1 MDSTL
6 FKYKHQYQQQNQHFN
21 ISTSNSNN
29 YSYNNSNN
37 HNNNNQNSIF
47 ILNTATNNILP
58 NNPKLYYSDLNDNNV
73 VSSPTSY
80 TSSSSSS
87 ATSSTAASSSVWSS
101 ASSTM
106 CSPAA
111 HAIQKLFNCSSNSL
125 RLNHGNYSGIE
136 SKSFKSNSE
145 LLKKKSKFWKY
156 LEGEA
161 NDKNNQRGI
170 ENEEVGRKKPT
181 GKSLKHQTKYWSK
194 SYENDNQ
201 NHQDLS
207 ELLEYSCSLCDNCRC
222 IDCQIGYFDCE
233 NSDDSNSEYS
243 FHLSAYEEDDDE
255 VVNAVNDGTTSDT
268 ERAMEL
274 KSQQEAPNNNC
285 YVNCCH
291 KLVNKQND
299 MMPKLR
305 IDTKIPTNCTNMSYC
320 VCNELNCN
328 KDDCC
333 QQCFMENPENGVLEL
348 KQQQQPDNVITN
360 PDH

>member
-29 YSYNNSNN
+29 YSFNNNNN

-47 ILNTATNNILP
+47 ILNTATTNNILP

-73 VSSPTSY
+73 VSSPTSF
-80 TSSSSSS
+80 TSSSSS
-87 ATSSTAASSSVWSS
+87 ATSSTTATSSVWSS

-125 RLNHGNYSGIE
+125 KLNHGNYSGIE
-136 SKSFKSNSE
+136 SKTFKSKSE

-161 NDKNNQRGI
+161 NEKNNQRGI
-170 ENEEVGRKKPT
+170 ENEEGEQKKPA
-181 GKSLKHQTKYWSK
+181 GKSLKHKSKYWSK

-222 IDCQIGYFDCE
+222 MDCQIGYFDCE

-255 VVNAVNDGTTSDT
+255 AVDGGNAETTSDI

-274 KSQQEAPNNNC
+274 KSQQEALNSC
-285 YVNCCH
+285 HENCCH
-291 KLVNKQND
+291 ILDNKQND

-305 IDTKIPTNCTNMSYC
+305 IDAKIPTNCNVTYC
-320 VCNELNCN
+320 VCNDLNCT
-328 KDDCC
+328 KADGC
-333 QQCFMENPENGVLEL
+333 QQCFMENSEDGILEL
-348 KQQQQPDNVITN
+348 KQQQPDNVITN

>member
-1 MDSTL
+1 MDSTA

-21 ISTSNSNN
+21 INNSSNN
-29 YSYNNSNN
+29 YNSNN

-73 VSSPTSY
+73 VSSPTSL
-80 TSSSSSS
+80 SSSS
-87 ATSSTAASSSVWSS
+87 ASSTTASSSVWSS

-111 HAIQKLFNCSSNSL
+111 HAIQKLFNCSSNSFK
-125 RLNHGNYSGIE
+125 LNHGNYSGIE
-136 SKSFKSNSE
+136 SKTFKSKSE

-161 NDKNNQRGI
+161 NDKNIQRGI
-170 ENEEVGRKKPT
+170 DAEEGTQKKLP
-181 GKSLKHQTKYWSK
+181 GKSLKLKSKYWSK

-201 NHQDLS
+201 NQQDLS

-222 IDCQIGYFDCE
+222 MDCQIGYFDCE

-243 FHLSAYEEDDDE
+243 FQLSAYEEDEDDADNHE
-255 VVNAVNDGTTSDT
+255 GHSDII

-274 KSQQEAPNNNC
+274 KTSAEAHSC
-285 YVNCCH
+285 LEVNCC
-291 KLVNKQND
+291 NKMDNKPQTIQ
-299 MMPKLR
+299 KLR
-305 IDTKIPTNCTNMSYC
+305 IDSKIPPNCNMSYC
-320 VCNELNCN
+320 VCNELNCT
-328 KDDCC
+328 KAEECC
-333 QQCFMENPENGVLEL
+333 PQCYIESVEGVDGAGEAET
-348 KQQQQPDNVITN
+348 KNQPDFVTT
-360 PDH
+360 PDHH